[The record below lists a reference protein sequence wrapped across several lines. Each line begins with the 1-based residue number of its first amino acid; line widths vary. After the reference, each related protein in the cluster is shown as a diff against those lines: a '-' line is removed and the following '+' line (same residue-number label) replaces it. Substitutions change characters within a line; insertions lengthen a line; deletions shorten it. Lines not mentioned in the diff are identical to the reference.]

1 MFEDKWGSQIG
12 GWIDSVAYGDPCLNA
27 FVAFDFLI
35 LAKRTSGS
43 DPEWDWW
50 YSDDICAGAAQE
62 RWEKGN
68 ETQFY
73 KYDIRLVTKIE

>member
-12 GWIDSVAYGDPCLNA
+12 GSIDSVAYGDPCGQVFLNV

-43 DPEWDWW
+43 DPE
-50 YSDDICAGAAQE
+50 
-62 RWEKGN
+62 
-68 ETQFY
+68 
-73 KYDIRLVTKIE
+73 